1 LLSDFKKLTISED
14 IMAKEMTIYTTDID
28 RQRLGHLI
36 ERVRNQGDRAQLAY
50 VKQLEEKLE
59 FSEAVASQAIPSNVV
74 TMRSKVSLKDLDT
87 GKQQV
92 YSIVFP
98 VEADTDE
105 GKLSILAPL
114 ATALLG
120 FKCGDTVEVQA
131 PSRLRRLK
139 IEEILYQPESA
150 GDLDL

>member
-1 LLSDFKKLTISED
+1 MTKT
-14 IMAKEMTIYTTDID
+14 MTIYTTEID
-28 RQRLGHLI
+28 RKRLGHLI
-36 ERVRNQGDRAQLAY
+36 ERVRNQEQTENFSY
-50 VKQLEEKLE
+50 INNLEEKLE
-59 FSEAVASQAIPSNVV
+59 FAEAVAPEQIPPDVV

-87 GKQQV
+87 NKKEV

-98 VEADTDE
+98 TEADYDE
-105 GKLSILAPL
+105 GKISILAPL

-120 FKCGDTVEVQA
+120 YKCGDTVEFQA

-139 IEEILYQPESA
+139 IEDILYQPEAA